1 MIMQINKHGSFYIR
15 NGWPTKIIDT
25 VDRQT
30 KSTYIFS
37 PNNELDAVDQIG
49 VGRVMVKALRYWA
62 SVLEITNESKTPQG
76 VMHSLSELGALI
88 AKYDP
93 YCRHVGTLWLLHR
106 NLARNLE
113 DATAWAWAFNIYAA
127 KSFTKDEFVE
137 AFYTYVQTNG
147 GKYARSAIEK
157 EFDCFKNTYVSDK
170 AFDLNRI
177 LDEDT
182 VPFFAPL
189 KLLEYSGNGRFE
201 RRRVDPRDIPME
213 LLFYCI
219 LKDNEEHLS
228 TNTQLDVDV
237 LFEGVNQVGK
247 YMNLSYSTLLEMLQ
261 QLENRKWISLVNNFG
276 NRYIEVR
283 KTATTDLL
291 AHYYREIE
299 G

>member
-1 MIMQINKHGSFYIR
+1 MQINKHGSFYIR

-25 VDRQT
+25 VDEQT
-30 KSTYIFS
+30 QSTYIFS
-37 PNNELDAVDQIG
+37 PNNELDAVDRIG

-62 SVLEITNESKTPQG
+62 AVLGITDESKTQQG
-76 VMHSLSELGALI
+76 VMHSLTALGALI
-88 AKYDP
+88 AQYDP
-93 YCRHVGTLWLLHR
+93 YCRNIGTLWLLHR

-113 DATAWAWAFNIYAA
+113 ETTAWAWAFNYYAA

-137 AFYTYVQTNG
+137 SFYGYVQTNG
-147 GKYARSAIEK
+147 GKYARSAMEK

-189 KLLEYSGNGRFE
+189 KLLEYSGNGHFE
-201 RRRVDPRDIPME
+201 KRRIDSRDVPDKI
-213 LLFYCI
+213 LLYSI
-219 LKDNEEHLS
+219 LKDNEEHLLSS
-228 TNTQLDVDV
+228 TQINVDT
-237 LFEGVNQVGK
+237 LFEGINQVGK

-283 KTATTDLL
+283 PMNTAELL
-291 AHYYREIE
+291 SDYYKEIE

>member
-1 MIMQINKHGSFYIR
+1 MQINKHGSFYIR

-25 VDRQT
+25 VDKQT

-62 SVLEITNESKTPQG
+62 SALGITNESKTQQG
-76 VMHSLSELGALI
+76 VLHSLSELGALI
-88 AKYDP
+88 AQYDP
-93 YCRHVGTLWLLHR
+93 YCRDIGTLWLLHR

-113 DATAWAWAFNIYAA
+113 EATAWAWAFNIYAA
-127 KSFTKDEFVE
+127 KSFAKDEFVE
-137 AFYTYVQTNG
+137 AFYAYVQTNG
-147 GKYARSAIEK
+147 GKYARSAMEK
-157 EFDCFKNTYVSDK
+157 EFDCFKNTYASDK
-170 AFDLNRI
+170 AFDLDRI

-189 KLLEYSGNGRFE
+189 KLLEYSGNGHFE
-201 RRRVDPRDIPME
+201 KRRVDPRDIPVKI
-213 LLFYCI
+213 LFYCI
-219 LKDNEEHLS
+219 LKDNEEYLH
-228 TNTQLDVDV
+228 TNTQINVDT
-237 LFEGVNQVGK
+237 LFEGINQVGK

-283 KTATTDLL
+283 PINATELL
-291 AHYYREIE
+291 SDYYKEIE